1 MEFFYFDLYQH
12 RSRTKKTG
20 FYDTIHSFFQTSSF
34 ITMKKLTILAA
45 VLLAASAANAQDLIT
60 TRFVNKPEGPEN
72 PVTDRLKNPTPAPL
86 GPGTFGTSFS
96 DYNQDA
102 CIVQAGST
110 NYSLIKQTD
119 TRTGVRAAGSGSSA
133 YISQSGSLNNAFQT
147 QTLDATSN
155 QVNGRNLLSA
165 TQAGTASQSD
175 QTQTGG
181 FSNTAEVNQ
190 GAGTSENRAIQT
202 QTGGNTNSALINQT
216 NADPMY
222 GTSSGNRA
230 EQVQTGSDESAQIDQ
245 QGKASYAKQTQSG
258 FSDHAYIGQ
267 GAPGMHNTAI
277 QTQSGSENVARIRQ
291 SVLPPTVGNDFNYA
305 LQKQTGFGDQADID
319 QHGSH
324 NFAQQEQ
331 AGSFTGFNDPNNESS
346 IKQSNNYNGAYTGQ
360 TGVLNT
366 ANIVQQ

>member
-1 MEFFYFDLYQH
+1 
-12 RSRTKKTG
+12 
-20 FYDTIHSFFQTSSF
+20 
-34 ITMKKLTILAA
+34 MKKLTILAA

-72 PVTDRLKNPTPAPL
+72 PITNRPKNNTPAPL
-86 GPGTFGTSFS
+86 DPGTYGNKFS

-119 TRTGVRAAGSGSSA
+119 TRTGDRAAGSGSSA

-147 QTLDATSN
+147 QTLDASSDATD
-155 QVNGRNLLSA
+155 GRNLLRS
-165 TQAGTASQSD
+165 TQEGTKSQSN

-181 FSNTAEVNQ
+181 YSNTAEVNQ

-202 QTGGNTNSALINQT
+202 QNGGNTNSALINQT
-216 NADPMY
+216 NSGPLPLQY
-222 GTSSGNRA
+222 GTSANNRA

-245 QGKASYAKQTQSG
+245 QGKFGYALQKQSG

-277 QTQSGSENVARIRQ
+277 QTQSGSENVAKISQ
-291 SVLPPTVGNDFNYA
+291 SVLPPTVGNDYNYA
-305 LQKQTGFGDQADID
+305 LQKQTGFGDQADIN

-331 AGSFTGFNDPNNESS
+331 AGSFAGPDPNNESS
-346 IKQSNNYNGAYTGQ
+346 ITQSHNYNGAYTGQ

-366 ANIVQQ
+366 ANISQQ